1 MCKEMNR
8 GLLLVLI
15 LAGISLAF
23 GGQSGASILV
33 VPPEPEW
40 ERMTGDLFG
49 VPSGTTP
56 DSLFIPDQ
64 SAKGKDF
71 LMEGNDVLLSK
82 EDPWVRIA
90 VSSAIYDLSTIPFSL
105 DGTEELRLYSG
116 GSVVFDDRGGLNT
129 LAIPKPIPELATA
142 LLIGFGFMGLYGFRR
157 RMRKK

>member
-1 MCKEMNR
+1 MKR
-8 GLLLVLI
+8 KLLLVFI
-15 LAGISLAF
+15 LVGISLAF
-23 GGQSGASILV
+23 GSHSGASILV

-40 ERMTGDLFG
+40 ERMTGDLYG
-49 VPSGTTP
+49 VPYGTTP

-64 SAKGKDF
+64 SARGKAF
-71 LMEGNDVLLSK
+71 LVEGNDVLLSE

-90 VSSAIYDLSTIPFSL
+90 VSSAIYDLTTIPFSL

-142 LLIGFGFMGLYGFRR
+142 LLIGFGFVGLYGFHRR
-157 RMRKK
+157 IRKK